1 MVGSSLMRIALG
13 AAGLALVAWIALCAW
28 LFVQQRRL
36 IYHPGFTRVPASST
50 DFSIARDD
58 VVLRGWRVHGERP
71 DAIVYFGGNAES
83 LVPVREHLRTLFPRH
98 AIYLV
103 AYRGYGASD
112 GAPSEQAI
120 AADARVLLDTVRA
133 RHRCGTVSV
142 VGRSLGAGV
151 AARLASER
159 PVDRLALV
167 TPFDRL
173 ATVAQSHMPWIPA
186 RWLLQ
191 ERYDAARAV
200 ARLRIPVLVAMAG
213 RDVVVP
219 NASTRALIAALPRPP
234 LVVLVPEATH
244 DDIVA
249 APEFEHALQA
259 FIGSPTLECT
269 AVDARVDTTL
279 R

>member
-13 AAGLALVAWIALCAW
+13 AAGLALVLWIALGAW

-36 IYHPGFTRVPASST
+36 IYYPGFTRVPASTT
-50 DFSIARDD
+50 DFSITRDG
-58 VVLRGWRVHGERP
+58 VVLRGWRVNGERP

-83 LVPVREHLRTLFPRH
+83 LLPMRERLRALFPQH

-112 GAPSEQAI
+112 GVPSEQAI
-120 AADARVLLDTVRA
+120 AEDARALFDAVSA
-133 RHRCGTVSV
+133 RHRCGAISV

-159 PVDRLALV
+159 PVVRLALI

-186 RWLLQ
+186 RWLLR

-200 ARLRIPVLVAMAG
+200 AQVRNPVLVAIAG

-219 NASTRALIAALPRPP
+219 NASTHALIAALPRPP
-234 LVVLVPEATH
+234 VVVTVPSATH

-249 APEFEHALQA
+249 APEFEQALRA
-259 FIGSPTLECT
+259 FIGPPTTGCAAADEAGD
-269 AVDARVDTTL
+269 AVSR
-279 R
+279 

>member
-1 MVGSSLMRIALG
+1 MTGSTLMRIAVG
-13 AAGLALVAWIALCAW
+13 AIGLALVGWIALCAW
-28 LFVQQRRL
+28 LFVQQRQL
-36 IYHPGFTRVPASST
+36 IYHPGFTRVPATST
-50 DFSIARDD
+50 DFSIVRDG
-58 VVLRGWRVHGERP
+58 VALRGWCVRGERP

-83 LVPVREHLRTLFPRH
+83 LLPVRERLDTLFPQH

-112 GAPSEQAI
+112 GTPSERAI
-120 AADARVLLDTVRA
+120 AADARLLLDTVRA

-159 PVDRLALV
+159 TVDRLALI

-186 RWLLQ
+186 RWLLR

-200 ARLRIPVLVAMAG
+200 ARLRIPVLVAIAG
-213 RDVVVP
+213 RDAVVP
-219 NASTRALIAALPRPP
+219 NASTHALIEALPRPP
-234 LVVLVPEATH
+234 DVVRIPDATH

-249 APEFEHALQA
+249 APAFEHALQA
-259 FIGSPTLECT
+259 FIGSPTVGC
-269 AVDARVDTTL
+269 AAIDAPPDAASG
-279 R
+279 

>member
-1 MVGSSLMRIALG
+1 MVGSSLMRIALA

-36 IYHPGFTRVPASST
+36 IYYPGFTRVPASST
-50 DFSIARDD
+50 DFSITRDG
-58 VVLRGWRVHGERP
+58 VVLRGWRVHGGRP

-83 LVPVREHLRTLFPRH
+83 LLPMRERLRALFPRH
-98 AIYLV
+98 AIYLL

-120 AADARVLLDTVRA
+120 ADDARALLDAVRA
-133 RHRCGTVSV
+133 RHRCGAVSV

-173 ATVAQSHMPWIPA
+173 STVAQAHMPWIPA
-186 RWLLQ
+186 RWLLR
-191 ERYDAARAV
+191 ERYEAARAV
-200 ARLRIPVLVAMAG
+200 AQLRIPVLVAMAG
-213 RDVVVP
+213 RDAVVP

-234 LVVLVPEATH
+234 IVLGVPDATH

-249 APEFEHALQA
+249 APAFEHALQA
-259 FIGSPTLECT
+259 FIGPPTTGCT
-269 AVDARVDTTL
+269 AIDALGDAASE
-279 R
+279 